1 MRIYSGFIKLKPAQV
16 AYFNSL
22 SATDHFLSL
31 ILVGLNA
38 YAVYSLYRMRAISLV
53 LFVFALG
60 TVSNFGILSR
70 QRSQVMPFVFVLLC
84 VPPLVGRQGTQRA
97 EATPKPARRGSTL
110 PRRSRNVQAPR

>member
-60 TVSNFGILSR
+60 LNLFLTVWQYMTRPLAQALSAGG
-70 QRSQVMPFVFVLLC
+70 QLGEFIGLALLIWF
-84 VPPLVGRQGTQRA
+84 LFYFYG
-97 EATPKPARRGSTL
+97 L
-110 PRRSRNVQAPR
+110 